1 MRGGATLAIYTKEKP
16 MTHYSRHQVLATV
29 ASPPARSNRRR
40 RTPTALLMSSLI
52 LISVASPPAA
62 STANAAGFLENLLGD
77 IEKGVNSLLGNPGG
91 VLSEI
96 EGVVNSEPSNL
107 GSALGS
113 LSIVGG
119 LLRHLI

>member
-1 MRGGATLAIYTKEKP
+1 MRTIQSEYQQGIDDPHHHDGAE
-16 MTHYSRHQVLATV
+16 R
-29 ASPPARSNRRR
+29 ASPPAQSKRRR
-40 RTPTALLMSSLI
+40 RTATALLMSSLI

-62 STANAAGFLENLLGD
+62 GTANAAGFLENLLGD
-77 IEKGVNSLLGNPGG
+77 IEKGVNSLLGSPGG

-113 LSIVGG
+113 LPIVGG
-119 LLRHLI
+119 LLGHLI